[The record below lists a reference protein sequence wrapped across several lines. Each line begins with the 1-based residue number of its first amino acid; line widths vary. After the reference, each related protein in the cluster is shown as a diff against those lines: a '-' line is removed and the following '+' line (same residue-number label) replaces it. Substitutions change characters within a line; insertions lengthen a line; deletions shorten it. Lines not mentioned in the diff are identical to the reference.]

1 MFQQLEALVR
11 ETGKVTLMMKMA
23 GDQMSVV
30 VMPCADSK
38 EAALRQP
45 LVLTA
50 TPAELDAGFV
60 QALQSFEGAHRS
72 LAEQVSATT
81 EILQA
86 AEKSQAGKAQKA
98 LSKGSKPALPA
109 PKGCPTTML
118 MTQTIR
124 NVATT
129 RRTRRRPLT
138 RPRPHRQVATA
149 RPISSRFFEDTGHDD
164 QHRKAHP
171 RVHVQRHEVCRP
183 RPSVQSRRCP

>member
-11 ETGKVTLMMKMA
+11 ETGKVTLMMKIT

-30 VMPCADSK
+30 VVPCADAK

-50 TPAELDAGFV
+50 TPAELDEGFV
-60 QALQSFEGAHRS
+60 QALRSFEGAHRS

-109 PKGCPTTML
+109 P
-118 MTQTIR
+118 
-124 NVATT
+124 ATNGDD
-129 RRTRRRPLT
+129 
-138 RPRPHRQVATA
+138 
-149 RPISSRFFEDTGHDD
+149 SEDEDDHDD
-164 QHRKAHP
+164 SSHAVSAAAEPVAPADGKSDLFALL
-171 RVHVQRHEVCRP
+171 
-183 RPSVQSRRCP
+183 

>member
-98 LSKGSKPALPA
+98 LSKGSKQVLPA
-109 PKGCPTTML
+109 PKGVSDDDADDADDTEGGDDTTDS
-118 MTQTIR
+118 TQ
-124 NVATT
+124 A
-129 RRTRRRPLT
+129 
-138 RPRPHRQVATA
+138 
-149 RPISSRFFEDTGHDD
+149 SDTPPPAEAGGDGKTD
-164 QHRKAHP
+164 LFALL
-171 RVHVQRHEVCRP
+171 
-183 RPSVQSRRCP
+183 

>member
-1 MFQQLEALVR
+1 MFQQLQALVR
-11 ETGKVTLMMKMA
+11 ETGKVTLTLKMA

-30 VMPCADSK
+30 VVPCADSK

-50 TPAELDAGFV
+50 TPAELDEGFV
-60 QALQSFEGAHRS
+60 QALRSFEGAHRS

-109 PKGCPTTML
+109 P
-118 MTQTIR
+118 
-124 NVATT
+124 ATNGDDSEDEDD
-129 RRTRRRPLT
+129 RDRDDSS
-138 RPRPHRQVATA
+138 HAVSAATEPA
-149 RPISSRFFEDTGHDD
+149 APADGKSDLF
-164 QHRKAHP
+164 ALL
-171 RVHVQRHEVCRP
+171 
-183 RPSVQSRRCP
+183 

>member
-11 ETGKVTLMMKMA
+11 ETGKVTLMMKIT

-50 TPAELDAGFV
+50 TPAELDEGFV
-60 QALQSFEGAHRS
+60 QALRSFEGAHRS

-109 PKGCPTTML
+109 P
-118 MTQTIR
+118 
-124 NVATT
+124 ATNGDDSEDEDD
-129 RRTRRRPLT
+129 RDDSS
-138 RPRPHRQVATA
+138 HAVSAATEPA
-149 RPISSRFFEDTGHDD
+149 APADGKSDLF
-164 QHRKAHP
+164 ALL
-171 RVHVQRHEVCRP
+171 
-183 RPSVQSRRCP
+183 